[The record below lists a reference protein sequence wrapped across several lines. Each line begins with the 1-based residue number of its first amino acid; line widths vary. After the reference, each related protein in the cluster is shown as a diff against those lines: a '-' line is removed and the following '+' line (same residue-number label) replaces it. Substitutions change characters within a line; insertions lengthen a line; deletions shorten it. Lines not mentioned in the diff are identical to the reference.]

1 MYSYLRAFI
10 RSKIRQFIASQG
22 YVVLRKSQFEAGHLG
37 KDQIDKKSFSASRHV
52 MSPDLEED
60 AKNQAAL
67 RGIAKRLVEA
77 NSSGDIVDCGLGRTD
92 YLIIIEEL
100 VYHRDC
106 ARMVRLIDTTVDPS
120 HSFNDTLPSW
130 GNTSYYQ
137 TKLLDKKIKSRERK
151 MHFPRM
157 FSESGY
163 PSDLIQMEFIVSDAQ
178 IKKYCPEKIALLILS
193 GDNYPLN
200 ALCKAHLIPAVRSN
214 GILIIDRDP
223 VAMSLIELGAPNF
236 RFDKVGPSLWIGLAL
251 AD

>member
-1 MYSYLRAFI
+1 M
-10 RSKIRQFIASQG
+10 
-22 YVVLRKSQFEAGHLG
+22 LRKIQFEAGHLG

-60 AKNQAAL
+60 AKNQTAL

-92 YLIIIEEL
+92 YLRIIIEEL